1 MKEPQQRNI
10 QYRSPHRYSVGEL
23 VRVDTGLKSSPIETG
38 MIIEVYD
45 HVDKIRMNDVWEDRW
60 LTQDLLA
67 ARGYAYYDVMYSKNG
82 VVEHAVSEIWLEPW
96 PWRPPDSPGTPST
109 S

>member
-1 MKEPQQRNI
+1 MKEQKHHNI
-10 QYRSPHRYSVGEL
+10 QYRSPHRYRVGDL
-23 VRVDTGLKSSPIETG
+23 VRVEAGLKDFPIETG
-38 MIIEVYD
+38 MIIEIYD

-60 LTQDLLA
+60 LTQDLVS
-67 ARGYAYYDVMYSKNG
+67 ARGYAYYDVMYNKNG

-96 PWRPPDSPGTPST
+96 PYQPPETSEVPST

>member
-1 MKEPQQRNI
+1 MPN
-10 QYRSPHRYSVGEL
+10 QYRVGDL
-23 VRVDTGLKSSPIETG
+23 VRIEAGIKHSPIELG

-67 ARGYAYYDVMYSKNG
+67 SRGYTYYDVMYSKNG
-82 VVEHAVSEIWLEPW
+82 IVEHAVSEIWLEPL
-96 PWRPPDSPGTPST
+96 PAAAL
-109 S
+109 

>member
-1 MKEPQQRNI
+1 MPN
-10 QYRSPHRYSVGEL
+10 QYRVGDL
-23 VRVDTGLKSSPIETG
+23 VRIEAGIKHSPIELG

-67 ARGYAYYDVMYSKNG
+67 ARGYAYYDVMYNKSG
-82 VVEHAVSEIWLEPW
+82 MVEHAVSEIWLEPV
-96 PWRPPDSPGTPST
+96 PTAAL
-109 S
+109 